1 MKAKIKNKLNG
12 EIIVVTSTTTHPDCS
27 YGQSVWV
34 DDNNNAYSVV
44 GLESPMYDI
53 VEMEINDR
61 VELGSFIHNVRVS
74 QGITVRGMAEKSGI
88 MPSTVQNV
96 EKGAFS
102 PRLDIIKKMLD
113 ALGAKMKISTL

>member
-12 EIIVVTSTTTHPDCS
+12 EIIVVTSTTTHPDSS
-27 YGQSVWV
+27 YGQAVWV
-34 DDNNNAYSVV
+34 DDNNNAYCVV
-44 GLESPMYDI
+44 GMKSPMYDI

>member
-12 EIIVVTSTTTHPDCS
+12 EIIVVTSTNTHPDCS
-27 YGQSVWV
+27 YDQAVWV
-34 DDNNNAYSVV
+34 DDNNNAYCVV
-44 GLESPMYDI
+44 GMESPMYDI

-102 PRLDIIKKMLD
+102 PRLDVITRIFEV
-113 ALGAKMKISTL
+113 LGVKLKATL

>member
-12 EIIVVTSTTTHPDCS
+12 DIIVVTSTTTHPDCS
-27 YGQSVWV
+27 YGQAVWV
-34 DDNNNAYSVV
+34 DDNNNAYCVV
-44 GLESPMYDI
+44 GMESPMYDI

-96 EKGAFS
+96 EKGSFS